1 MRTRRFL
8 GWGIVVFLLAAL
20 PGLTA
25 VMAQGQEP
33 GKQLPV
39 EQGWDWGPECTRN
52 ENEPNN
58 TRNSADPVAFGDVIC
73 GEMHEVGGPN
83 DCEDYDL
90 DYFKFTLPSARTILL
105 EAHIGLVDL
114 AISLRD
120 QSGHKFA
127 ELLYYDDPIYLNL
140 PAGDYYIN
148 TGLWYNDAICSS
160 DYSFVLASPL
170 LVSAAAANLGTG
182 TVAGIPFR
190 SEDILAYA
198 PLSNGEDYWQM
209 FFDGSDV
216 GVKTLTNL
224 AWDSGGRILITTGGN
239 QTLPGVGAVT
249 PWDIVI
255 FDPESYGENTAGTF
269 SMGLDGSEHQLTT
282 SGEKLDAI
290 EGFTMGIESDPA
302 YRGCF
307 GYPVSTVGVANVNGP
322 FGAMKQDDE
331 DVFCKVYNPNYG
343 GFQNWDWFFDV
354 NGKFDAPASEPA
366 PGNVRGLAGE
376 DVFAMAYN
384 DNTETMYLTILGSG
398 KIAGH
403 NVTQKDIFAINYPGY
418 TWGGYIWRGPQHGW
432 NYNIDA
438 IELNGW

>member
-1 MRTRRFL
+1 MNTKRIMR
-8 GWGIVVFLLAAL
+8 WVIVLFLLAAL

-25 VMAQGQEP
+25 VRAQGQALANQIPE
-33 GKQLPV
+33 
-39 EQGWDWGPECTRN
+39 EQGSDWGPACTRN
-52 ENEPNN
+52 ENEPND
-58 TRNSADPVAFGDVIC
+58 TRNSADPVVFGDVIC

-90 DYFKFTLPSARTILL
+90 DYFKFTLPNSRIILL
-105 EAHIGLVDL
+105 KAYIGLVDMGIWL
-114 AISLRD
+114 YDQNGQHIVTLRD
-120 QSGHKFA
+120 
-127 ELLYYDDPIYLNL
+127 YDETVYLNL
-140 PAGDYYIN
+140 PAGDYYIH
-148 TGLWYNDAICSS
+148 TGLIYNDAWCSS
-160 DYSFVLASPL
+160 HYSFVLASPL

-216 GVKTLTNL
+216 GVKTVTNV
-224 AWDSGGRILITTGGN
+224 AWDSGNRILVTTGGN

-255 FDPESYGENTAGTF
+255 FEPESYGENTAGTF
-269 SMGLDGSEHQLTT
+269 RMGLDGSEHQLTT

-290 EGFTMGIESDPA
+290 ATSQYCTFLSTTGTATVPYYMGYNIKFKDEDL
-302 YRGCF
+302 GCW
-307 GYPVSTVGVANVNGP
+307 YA
-322 FGAMKQDDE
+322 DDE
-331 DVFCKVYNPNYG
+331 WLYGFESRKVT
-343 GFQNWDWFFDV
+343 
-354 NGKFDAPASEPA
+354 
-366 PGNVRGLAGE
+366 GLPVE
-376 DVFAMAYN
+376 DVFAAAY
-384 DNTETMYLTILGSG
+384 DEAADKMYLTILGSG

-403 NVTQKDIFAINYPGY
+403 KVTQKDIFVINYPAY
-418 TWGGYIWRGPQHGW
+418 TWGGVVWHGPDHGW